1 MALPRPGPSR
11 LAARL
16 AALLALARAASAS
29 LRMLPR
35 LNIVGPVTVSGIS
48 SGADLASQF
57 HVANSDIVG
66 GSAIMAGQAYGCA
79 ITRFDGEPQVPCSA
93 VPSGP
98 GCAGMPWG
106 PAPCVGCDAGM
117 TLAYDHCKQQP
128 NLTASAGAIGK
139 LVAYAQAAEAAGD
152 IPPLA
157 GLAQA
162 SVFLFRGTLDST
174 YKDGSVNATMATFA
188 ALGVPQANMRFV
200 ADVPAG
206 HCWPTAD
213 TAVPASSCG
222 GGKGGP
228 PAMENCGFD
237 GAGAA
242 LQQLYGGTLTPP
254 KNLSAFDP
262 GNLLFFYEF
271 HYSQDIPWAGQ
282 GKQGWLYQPQ
292 RCQQGHPCT
301 LHVALHGC
309 GMSASNPA
317 MGMSFVMHTGL
328 NAWADANDIAVL
340 YPQQGGF
347 IDYNL
352 TAPTAQLLSGCYDG
366 YGQTGVDYAQ
376 FTSPQ
381 MLAIR
386 NMIAALRGGNLASG
400 GFTPRRRGGA
410 AEELPE
416 HPACATHPEAC
427 RRSPQ
432 RA

>member
-1 MALPRPGPSR
+1 MAQRSFSL
-11 LAARL
+11 LAATL
-16 AALLALARAASAS
+16 LLARPASAS

-35 LNIVGPVTVSGIS
+35 LNLVGSVTVSGIS
-48 SGADLASQF
+48 SGADMAVQF
-57 HVANSDIVG
+57 HVANSDIVN
-66 GSAIMAGQAYGCA
+66 GSAIFAGQAYGCA

-106 PAPCVGCDAGM
+106 PAPCIGCDAGM

-128 NLTASAGAIGK
+128 NLTATPAAIGK

-157 GLAQA
+157 GLASSA
-162 SVFLFRGTLDST
+162 VFLFRGTLDDT
-174 YKDGSVNATMATFA
+174 YRDGCVNATMATFA

-200 ADVPAG
+200 AGVPAG

-213 TAVPASSCG
+213 VAVPASSCG
-222 GGKGGP
+222 TGKGGP
-228 PAMENCGFD
+228 PAMENCAFD

-242 LQQLYGGTLTPP
+242 LQQLYGGSLTPP
-254 KNLSAFDP
+254 QNLSAFDP
-262 GNLLFFYEF
+262 ANLLMFYQF
-271 HYSQDIPWAGQ
+271 HYESDTPWAGQ
-282 GKQGWLYQPQ
+282 GKQGWLYQPA

-301 LHVALHGC
+301 LHIALHGC
-309 GMSASNPA
+309 GMSASNDA

-328 NAWADANDIAVL
+328 NSWADANDIAVL

-352 TAPTAQLLSGCYDG
+352 TAPTGQLRGACFDG

-386 NMIAALRGGNLASG
+386 NMIATMRGGNLGSSFA
-400 GFTPRRRGGA
+400 PRPRDDA
-410 AEELPE
+410 AELPE
-416 HPACATHPEAC
+416 HPACAEFPSAC
-427 RRSPQ
+427 RRRGAL
-432 RA
+432 RAQA